1 MRITHPTD
9 RPNFCRLDLMGLTV
23 WFSYET
29 PIAFRDDNGLV
40 VRKNDSGT
48 PSAVWYAEGGPTT
61 GKHINYVK
69 CAKDKQVSGSEFM
82 LALHNAL
89 RNWRLSESDM

>member
-40 VRKNDSGT
+40 VRKND
-48 PSAVWYAEGGPTT
+48 WGPTT

-69 CAKDKQVSGSEFM
+69 CANDKQVSGSEFM